1 MKGPFSEVI
10 CIIEM
15 SISVHIMYLFAWFEF
30 IFKAK
35 KKKKIPDFIR
45 VQHKTWEAF
54 HSSALNS
61 GVEKWEEKQL

>member
-35 KKKKIPDFIR
+35 KKKKDSWFY
-45 VQHKTWEAF
+45 Q
-54 HSSALNS
+54 
-61 GVEKWEEKQL
+61 GVA